1 MRILKTLAA
10 SAALALS
17 AGALHAATL
26 SFVGGTGY
34 GAAFNGGVG
43 NYDNTCEDG
52 KNTKC
57 YNPTGAAAAL
67 TEDLTAFDAA
77 NPGPG
82 LQVSKAVKL
91 TVTFL
96 GKEANA
102 LSYAFSLGAGKE
114 VTNQAAVGTSYS
126 LIIGAGA
133 LDFSF
138 ASLAKGGTLASNDGS
153 FVGTAAIAFSKII
166 NGNTVYAY
174 FDDSGAADD
183 RDFDDM
189 VVKLEIAP
197 VPLPAGVLL
206 LGTAL
211 GGLGLARRRK
221 AAKA

>member
-26 SFVGGTGY
+26 SFAGGTGY

-52 KNTKC
+52 NTSC
-57 YNPTGAAAAL
+57 YNPSGAAATL

-82 LQVSKAVKL
+82 LLVNTAARL

-96 GKEANA
+96 GKEASA
-102 LSYAFSLGAGKE
+102 LSYAFSLGAGNE
-114 VTNQAAVGTSYS
+114 VTNKDALGTSYS
-126 LIIGAGA
+126 VDVEAGA

-138 ASLAKGGTLASNDGS
+138 ASLASGGTLASNDGT
-153 FVGTAAIAFSKII
+153 FVQTAALAFSKIY

-189 VVKLEIAP
+189 VVKIEIAP
-197 VPLPAGVLL
+197 IPLPAGVLL